1 MRRAW
6 AQLIKRIYEVDPLLC
21 PTCGAE
27 MKIIGFVTVH
37 EVVTK
42 ILKHLRQK
50 AETEKSR
57 GPPKAER
64 FAAAS

>member
-6 AQLIKRIYEVDPLLC
+6 AQLIKRICEVDPLVC

-27 MKIIGFVTVH
+27 MKIIAFITEH
-37 EVVTK
+37 EVVTR
-42 ILKHLRQK
+42 ILKHLTQK

-57 GPPKAER
+57 GPPEAAG